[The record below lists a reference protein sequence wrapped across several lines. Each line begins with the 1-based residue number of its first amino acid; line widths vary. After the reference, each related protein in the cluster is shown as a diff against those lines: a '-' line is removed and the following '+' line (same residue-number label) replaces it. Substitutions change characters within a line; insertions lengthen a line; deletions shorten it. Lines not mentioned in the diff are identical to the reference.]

1 MDQIYQKQSIFI
13 YQTFREDN
21 TVEISRKNGIP
32 SYLKFMGHTNGM
44 LMSFVSVLDGY
55 YRLSIK
61 WTFNLCRDVTT
72 PTLDRLHNLKCHGP
86 VG

>member
-1 MDQIYQKQSIFI
+1 MILNEYLIILLFI
-13 YQTFREDN
+13 SRQDN

-32 SYLKFMGHTNGM
+32 SYLKFTTNAM
-44 LMSFVSVLDGY
+44 LMSFVSGLDGY

-61 WTFNLCRDVTT
+61 WTFNLCRNIIT
-72 PTLDRLHNLKCHGP
+72 PTLERLHKLKCHGP

>member
-1 MDQIYQKQSIFI
+1 MNCNALCKYMFNYLMFI
-13 YQTFREDN
+13 SRQDN

-32 SYLKFMGHTNGM
+32 SYLKFTTNAM
-44 LMSFVSVLDGY
+44 LMSFVSGLDGY

-61 WTFNLCRDVTT
+61 WTFNLCRDIIT
-72 PTLDRLHNLKCHGP
+72 PTLERLHKLKCHGP